1 MLKISPSLPSE
12 FLVWVQRTK
21 IFVEFWELTDCK
33 VQRTVILPIT
43 KGRSFGALHLI
54 QYFYLTTTKIQVRC
68 TLPSV

>member
-21 IFVEFWELTDCK
+21 IFVELWELTDCK
-33 VQRTVILPIT
+33 VQRT